1 MAPESTSA
9 PAVASPSVP
18 SGPRKRGRRPKTLE
32 QMGLPRKVKQA
43 LEAGRTTYLKG
54 PRPQR
59 YSEQEKKDVI
69 LYLIYH
75 RVYADP
81 RQLIRRLAG
90 CPPSEIRNGWIYR
103 SPTAVEAAAFFDIPN
118 STIANWWDKRNAIL
132 TGEAKKKKQSDAEQR
147 RADRDR
153 KRAKAAAK
161 RAAMIAELEAVDAEE
176 QRALAAQ
183 LRGEQEESDLEAD
196 SDDAIDEDESEED
209 DR

>member
-1 MAPESTSA
+1 
-9 PAVASPSVP
+9 
-18 SGPRKRGRRPKTLE
+18 
-32 QMGLPRKVKQA
+32 MGLPRKVREA
-43 LEAGRTTYLKG
+43 LEGGRTTYLKG

-90 CPPSEIRNGWIYR
+90 CPPSEIRNGWVYR

-118 STIANWWDKRNAIL
+118 STIANWWEKRNAIL

-161 RAAMIAELEAVDAEE
+161 RAIMIAELEAVDAEE

-183 LRGEQEESDLEAD
+183 LRGEQEESDLDGD
-196 SDDAIDEDESEED
+196 SDDDMEEDESED
-209 DR
+209 DD